1 LLFLHST
8 RQLSSSTNILTSS
21 DRAHAPSIL
30 VQEIVMKR
38 REFLKLCVGST
49 AAAALPS
56 RANGEAGLKEIRIG
70 TQKGGFFPAVR
81 KRHTVEDAFK
91 PLYVERKWIDFQ
103 FDPPLLEAVNVGSV
117 DFGYAGDS
125 PPIFAQAPG
134 ARIRYAAAVKVER
147 EYAGDH
153 RAV

>member
-1 LLFLHST
+1 
-8 RQLSSSTNILTSS
+8 
-21 DRAHAPSIL
+21 
-30 VQEIVMKR
+30 MKR

-103 FDPPLLEAVNVGSV
+103 FDPPLLEAVNVAASTSAMPATRRR
-117 DFGYAGDS
+117 FS
-125 PPIFAQAPG
+125 RKPQAPG
-134 ARIRYAAAVKVER
+134 FAMPRPSKSNGNTQAIIVPYDSPILTLADLKQRC
-147 EYAGDH
+147 AGGGK
-153 RAV
+153 